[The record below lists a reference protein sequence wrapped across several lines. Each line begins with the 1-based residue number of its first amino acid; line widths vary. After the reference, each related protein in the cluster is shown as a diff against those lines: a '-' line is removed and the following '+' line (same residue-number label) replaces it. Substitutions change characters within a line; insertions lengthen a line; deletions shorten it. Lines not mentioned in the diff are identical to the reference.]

1 MKKTLFV
8 LASLLAISSFA
19 SAYTWDSGSGMYNSG
34 NQIQGLTVTYDNVA
48 SDTGLYGEMQISG
61 DQMWFFPTG
70 FQLESTDPESGNK
83 ILDETLQFQLESKP
97 GGGAGAD
104 RFIESIQFIEY
115 GDYALVDNFNL
126 DGSAIASVTAGLSVQ
141 ILERNRT
148 SAGFMPPVQ
157 GSLTFTPTGGS
168 YSLAAG
174 DTTDLWQGY
183 LDLVMPYDDITMV
196 QVSLDNALTVTS
208 EAGTIARIEKKGV
221 GENPAVLISPVIPE
235 PATLALLGLGGLL
248 LRRRK

>member
-61 DQMWFFPTG
+61 DQ
-70 FQLESTDPESGNK
+70 